1 MSTRLL
7 AVIPFFLFYFRRVGG
22 GSLVSFF
29 PCVCVATEERQ
40 GKWGSRCRERA
51 TRAELNLCSILNRY
65 HQMYHSSPPVRPLRV
80 VCGCENRNS
89 RRHQLFAAIYV
100 SLFPSRPSAHQSIPI
115 YTFYGNLEDQ
125 TWRHL
130 FPIDL
135 SDALLRRFYFNMHL
149 THLSFMSRHGPL
161 LFSTT
166 SRRKARYYTLKPLP
180 GKPRAGI

>member
-65 HQMYHSSPPVRPLRV
+65 HQMYHSSSPPVRPLRV

-115 YTFYGNLEDQ
+115 YIRSMVIWKITHGGICSPSICLMLCFGAFIL
-125 TWRHL
+125 TCIWL
-130 FPIDL
+130 IFL
-135 SDALLRRFYFNMHL
+135 SCPGTARFSLVRR
-149 THLSFMSRHGPL
+149 RGE
-161 LFSTT
+161 
-166 SRRKARYYTLKPLP
+166 RQ
-180 GKPRAGI
+180 GITP